1 MESADPVAA
10 VRRFNRFYTR
20 AIGLLDKGYL
30 GTDYTLTEG
39 RVLYEI
45 AKGDGPTA
53 KQIGAIT
60 GLDAGYLSRILG
72 RFERDGLVV
81 RERSPSDGRS
91 ALLRL
96 TPHGEAVF
104 APFDRKS
111 AEMVEGLIG
120 GLSSSARRRLTGA
133 MAEVEDLLGAPAPGE
148 IVLRAHRPGDM
159 GWVVERHAVLY
170 GREYGWGEKIEAVTA
185 HIVADFLDN
194 PDPAHARCWIAER
207 GGERIGCVFLV
218 PDAEGGDPAVARLRL
233 LLLEPTARGTGLGRR
248 LVSECIAFARQAG
261 YREVV
266 LWTHAV
272 LLAARGIYAAA
283 GFRIERTWTT
293 TSSASRQSARPG
305 GSCFRSARG
314 SRSHS
319 SGEAGSP
326 RPRRR
331 PGTAG

>member
-53 KQIGAIT
+53 KQVGAIT

-120 GLSSSARRRLTGA
+120 GLSSPARRRLTGA

-185 HIVADFLDN
+185 
-194 PDPAHARCWIAER
+194 
-207 GGERIGCVFLV
+207 
-218 PDAEGGDPAVARLRL
+218 
-233 LLLEPTARGTGLGRR
+233 
-248 LVSECIAFARQAG
+248 
-261 YREVV
+261 
-266 LWTHAV
+266 
-272 LLAARGIYAAA
+272 
-283 GFRIERTWTT
+283 
-293 TSSASRQSARPG
+293 TSSPTSSTIPTRPMP
-305 GSCFRSARG
+305 A
-314 SRSHS
+314 
-319 SGEAGSP
+319 AGSP
-326 RPRRR
+326 SAAANGSAASSWCPTRKAATRPSPACACCCSSLPPAARASA
-331 PGTAG
+331 AGW